1 MIYKLPFLIIVLL
14 SISLGI
20 ILSILSNLKILKDLQ
35 EGTYDNSKQNITNAT
50 IESSNKTSDTEDNS
64 NDINKNKTEEDG
76 KNKMIDKND
85 FLNEDTSDNNVSD
98 NYTSDYNSSKKNT
111 SENKIINETDSKV
124 VKDKDE
130 INSDISKN
138 DDKSIMKKRVI
149 PIVINL
155 DDNYIYPVIVFLTSL
170 LENKKNETKYE
181 IYSIYKE
188 LAQENKN
195 KLLSL
200 IKKYGSDNLNL
211 TLVNV
216 IVNFTKAY
224 YDKHVS
230 QAAYYRITIPSLF
243 PLHDKIIYSDCD
255 TVNMGDLTEFYD
267 LELKDNIYYRG
278 FLDYFFLVNTL
289 KPYGIHTNKYM
300 NSGILLINSKAIRR
314 DKIEE
319 KIIDFVN
326 THSHLPH
333 YDQTAINAICYNNFE
348 KLPIKFATFN
358 FRDYNAIK
366 HYNSEQDK
374 RYRYSDHEIFEAFYH
389 PVMFH
394 YAGWEKPW
402 IKNKICYY
410 REYWWLYAK
419 KTDYYQQILNKYGYT
434 DAEVVKMIA
443 SIPKLKL
450 KKLLRH

>member
-35 EGTYDNSKQNITNAT
+35 EGTYDNLKQNITNAT

-181 IYSIYKE
+181 IYSIYRE

-255 TVNMGDLTEFYD
+255 TVNMGDLT
-267 LELKDNIYYRG
+267 
-278 FLDYFFLVNTL
+278 
-289 KPYGIHTNKYM
+289 
-300 NSGILLINSKAIRR
+300 
-314 DKIEE
+314 
-319 KIIDFVN
+319 
-326 THSHLPH
+326 
-333 YDQTAINAICYNNFE
+333 
-348 KLPIKFATFN
+348 
-358 FRDYNAIK
+358 
-366 HYNSEQDK
+366 
-374 RYRYSDHEIFEAFYH
+374 
-389 PVMFH
+389 
-394 YAGWEKPW
+394 
-402 IKNKICYY
+402 
-410 REYWWLYAK
+410 
-419 KTDYYQQILNKYGYT
+419 
-434 DAEVVKMIA
+434 
-443 SIPKLKL
+443 
-450 KKLLRH
+450 